1 MDVKLYRY
9 TGDFRKADKSSGLT
23 LLINYTATYLKEP
36 ESVRSIQLRLQ
47 YSDQATK
54 NEILKANMIYIPDLS
69 RWYEVRPE
77 SVLDLGG
84 IIKLTCEEDDIM
96 SNLSDV
102 LNLKA
107 VIKRQENRFNTYLND
122 EKYKAYEYSRIQTLE
137 FPQGFTEQA
146 FVLAIAGGGD

>member
-1 MDVKLYRY
+1 MNVDLYRY
-9 TGDFRKADKSSGLT
+9 TGDFRKVDKSSGLS
-23 LLINYTATYLKEP
+23 LLLNFTATYLKEP

-47 YSDQATK
+47 YPDQATK

-84 IIKLTCEEDDIM
+84 IIKLSCEEDDIM

-102 LNLKA
+102 LLLECIIKKQESFYNL
-107 VIKRQENRFNTYLND
+107 YLND
-122 EKYKAYEYSRIQTLE
+122 GTFKAYQDPLIYCRD
-137 FPQGFTEQA
+137 FPNGLTANE
-146 FVLAIAGGGD
+146 LILTIAGS

>member
-1 MDVKLYRY
+1 MNVDLYRY

-23 LLINYTATYLKEP
+23 LLLNYTATYLKEP

-54 NEILKANMIYIPDLS
+54 NEILKSNMLYIPELS

-84 IIKLTCEEDDIM
+84 IVKLTCEEDDIM

-102 LNLKA
+102 LNLRA
-107 VIKRQENRFNTYLND
+107 VIKRQANRYNTYLND
-122 EKYKAYEYSRIQTLE
+122 EKYKAYEYSRIQTKE
-137 FPQGFTEQA
+137 FPSGFTRLA
-146 FVLAIAGGGD
+146 FILAIAGGGD

>member
-1 MDVKLYRY
+1 MNVDLYRY
-9 TGDFRKADKSSGLT
+9 TGDFRKADKTSGLS
-23 LLINYTATYLKEP
+23 LLLNFTATYLKEP

-47 YSDQATK
+47 YPDQVTK
-54 NEILKANMIYIPDLS
+54 NEILKANMIYIPDLA

-84 IIKLTCEEDDIM
+84 IIKLSCEEDDIM

-102 LNLKA
+102 LNLRA
-107 VIKRQENRFNTYLND
+107 VIKRQANLYNTYLND

-137 FPQGFTEQA
+137 FPNSFTQQA
-146 FVLAIAGGGD
+146 FILAICGGGD

>member
-1 MDVKLYRY
+1 MIVDLYRY
-9 TGDFRKADKSSGLT
+9 TGDFRKANKKSGLT
-23 LLINYTATYLKEP
+23 LLLNFTATYIKEP

-47 YSDQATK
+47 YPDQATK

-96 SNLSDV
+96 SNLRDV

-107 VIKRQENRFNTYLND
+107 VIKRQENVYNTYLND
-122 EKYKAYEYSRIQTLE
+122 PNYKAYEYSRIQTLE
-137 FPQGFTEQA
+137 FPGGFNNEA
-146 FVLAIAGGGD
+146 FVLTIAGGGE

>member
-1 MDVKLYRY
+1 MNVDLYRY

-23 LLINYTATYLKEP
+23 LLLNFTATYLKEP

-47 YSDQATK
+47 YPDQATK

-84 IIKLTCEEDDIM
+84 IIKLSCEEDDIM
-96 SNLSDV
+96 SNLTDV
-102 LNLKA
+102 LNLRA
-107 VIKRQENRFNTYLND
+107 VIKRQANLFNTYLND

-137 FPQGFTEQA
+137 FPNSFTQQA
-146 FVLAIAGGGD
+146 FILAISGGGD